1 MRKKVSAIA
10 IKSFALLVVLATA
23 YRAMAHDATTPYP
36 TMAPIDQ
43 YLMTD
48 QAAEI
53 ALARSAAPE
62 SISRD
67 AEVLVL
73 GRHGFE
79 TAVKGKNGFV
89 CIVERSWTSAPS
101 LDFWNPKVR
110 TPMCFNAAGARSYLP
125 RTIKRTDLALA
136 GRTEA
141 QADEI
146 IAAAV
151 EKKELPAMEPGAMCY
166 MMSKQGYGGDSI
178 EHWHPHLM
186 FYNLHIDPATLG
198 ANLPNSP
205 IQAYKATIVF
215 LVRQWSDGTQDR

>member
-1 MRKKVSAIA
+1 
-10 IKSFALLVVLATA
+10 
-23 YRAMAHDATTPYP
+23 
-36 TMAPIDQ
+36 
-43 YLMTD
+43 
-48 QAAEI
+48 
-53 ALARSAAPE
+53 
-62 SISRD
+62 
-67 AEVLVL
+67 
-73 GRHGFE
+73 
-79 TAVKGKNGFV
+79 
-89 CIVERSWTSAPS
+89 VERSWTSAPS

-146 IAAAV
+146 ITAAID
-151 EKKELPAMEPGAMCY
+151 KKELPAMEPGAMCY

-178 EHWHPHLM
+178 AHWHPHLM
-186 FYNLHIDPATLG
+186 FYGLHIDSATLG

-215 LVRQWSDGTQDR
+215 LVPQWSDGTQAH